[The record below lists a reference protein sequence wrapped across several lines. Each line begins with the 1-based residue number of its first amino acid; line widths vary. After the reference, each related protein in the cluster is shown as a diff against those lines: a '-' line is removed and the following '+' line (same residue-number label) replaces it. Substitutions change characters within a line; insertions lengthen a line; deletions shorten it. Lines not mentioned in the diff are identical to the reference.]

1 MKHDDTLQTSM
12 GHFEAAMSKR
22 KLTLTT
28 PALATLLLPIG
39 RSRQDDTAIALT
51 AAIARGCGAAVR
63 VMCAKE
69 AHEADATVDV
79 DATVAALRATLG
91 DGIDIAAVSSPT
103 TGQPHEQILAAARAT
118 SASLLVVP
126 TVHGGDIGEHGDES
140 LSSTVDALL
149 AETALPLLLVRHRH
163 DDVDDL
169 LKEIVVAATLNA
181 EHSIDATRWAL
192 RLVRSGGEI
201 TLLGVADQDTVVEA
215 ARLLGDQLDQ
225 GLLREEALQRAEQKN
240 IGGLASAL
248 QLRARELKL
257 NAVVDVR
264 VGRPAAIIA
273 ALGDEKHCIVCL
285 GRGPD
290 RYAPS
295 HHHTVDVILRAHHPV
310 LVV

>member
-1 MKHDDTLQTSM
+1 MKHDDNLHASM
-12 GHFEAAMSKR
+12 GHFEAALSKR
-22 KLTLTT
+22 KLTLTE
-28 PALATLLLPIG
+28 PALTTLLLAIG

-51 AAIARGCGAAVR
+51 AAIATRSGAAVR
-63 VMCAKE
+63 VMCATE
-69 AHEADATVDV
+69 AHEADPADIVA
-79 DATVAALRATLG
+79 ATVATLRHKVGAAS
-91 DGIDIAAVSSPT
+91 DVAAVVVPL
-103 TGQPHEQILAAARAT
+103 TGQPHQQILAAARAS

-126 TVHGGDIGEHGDES
+126 TVHGGDIGEHGDET
-140 LSSTVDALL
+140 LSATVDALL
-149 AETALPLLLVRHRH
+149 AETPLPLLLVRHRH

-192 RLVRSGGEI
+192 RLVRNGGEI

-215 ARLLGDQLDQ
+215 ARLLGDQLDPA
-225 GLLREEALQRAEQKN
+225 LLREEALKRAEQKN

-257 NAVVDVR
+257 DAVVDVR
-264 VGRPAAIIA
+264 AGRPAAIIA